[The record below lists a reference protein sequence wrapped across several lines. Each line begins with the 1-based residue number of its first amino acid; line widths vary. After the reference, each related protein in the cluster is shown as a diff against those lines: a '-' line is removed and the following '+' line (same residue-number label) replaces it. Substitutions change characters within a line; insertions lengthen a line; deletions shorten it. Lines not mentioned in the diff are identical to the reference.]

1 MAAHK
6 SMLGRKQEETIAALL
21 TQRNLDE
28 AAKAAGIS
36 MRTLMRWLKLPE
48 FQAAYRE
55 ARRTAYSQAVAKL
68 QQGATAAATTLLKV
82 MLDQGTPASVKV
94 RAAEC
99 VMNHSSKAIEI
110 EDVEFRVAELERAAE
125 SQKKCGLPHADQAL
139 GDRARDRTT
148 ARVEFQMGYLKKLPA
163 DLCR

>member
-1 MAAHK
+1 
-6 SMLGRKQEETIAALL
+6 MLGRKQEDAIAALL
-21 TQRNLDE
+21 TQRNIEE

-36 MRTLMRWLKLPE
+36 ARTLLRWLKLPE
-48 FQAAYRE
+48 FQTAYRE

-82 MLDQGTPASVKV
+82 MLDQTTPASVKV

-125 SQKKCGLPHADQAL
+125 AQKDK
-139 GDRARDRTT
+139 R
-148 ARVEFQMGYLKKLPA
+148 
-163 DLCR
+163 

>member
-1 MAAHK
+1 MAAHN
-6 SMLGRKQEETIAALL
+6 SMLGRKQEQTIAALL

-48 FQAAYRE
+48 FHAAYRE

-82 MLDQGTPASVKV
+82 MLDQTTPASVKV

-110 EDVEFRVAELERAAE
+110 EDVEFRVSELEQATEA
-125 SQKKCGLPHADQAL
+125 QKKRP
-139 GDRARDRTT
+139 
-148 ARVEFQMGYLKKLPA
+148 
-163 DLCR
+163 

>member
-6 SMLGRKQEETIAALL
+6 SMLGRKQEQTIAALL
-21 TQRNLDE
+21 TQRNLEE

-36 MRTLMRWLKLPE
+36 MRTLMRWLKIPE

-68 QQGATAAATTLLKV
+68 QQGATAAVTTLLKV

-125 SQKKCGLPHADQAL
+125 GQKKKP
-139 GDRARDRTT
+139 
-148 ARVEFQMGYLKKLPA
+148 
-163 DLCR
+163 